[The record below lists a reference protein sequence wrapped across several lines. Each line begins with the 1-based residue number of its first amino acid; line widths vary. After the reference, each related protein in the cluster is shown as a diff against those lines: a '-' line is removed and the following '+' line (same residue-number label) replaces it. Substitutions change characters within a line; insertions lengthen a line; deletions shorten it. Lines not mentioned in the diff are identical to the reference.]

1 MELVIIIAMGGNI
14 LKICVL
20 SHLILGLYALIFIS
34 IPSSSAEGQCR
45 GTAACFT
52 GNITKVVDGDTI
64 DVNGIRI
71 RLSLVNTP
79 EIGKEYFTE
88 SKRFAEKL
96 CPVGTVAL
104 VDQDDGQ
111 KQGSFGRM
119 IGEVYC
125 NYDDTNHNLI
135 KNLNQEMIKSGYAN
149 ILTKH
154 CIESEFANET
164 WATTFGCE
172 AILTGK
178 SYFH

>member
-1 MELVIIIAMGGNI
+1 MHSFLYRYHHQV
-14 LKICVL
+14 LK
-20 SHLILGLYALIFIS
+20 A
-34 IPSSSAEGQCR
+34 SAEELL
-45 GTAACFT
+45 ACFT

-79 EIGKEYFTE
+79 EIGKEHFTE

-96 CPVGTVAL
+96 CPVGTLAL

-125 NYDDTNHNLI
+125 NYDDTNHNLT

-164 WATTFGCE
+164 WATTYGSRGYPNGQILFSLTCLPEGHNIGTLFG
-172 AILTGK
+172 L
-178 SYFH
+178 